1 MSKTTAKALRTK
13 RCMEASFS
21 WTLPPAA
28 IRYHGTAYFKC
39 NLPVRGRHGY
49 RCADRGSRPHWIDAR
64 QSARAP
70 RDPRD
75 DRGPAFRA
83 GAADAGDGG
92 ACAHARDLFETR
104 HRGT

>member
-1 MSKTTAKALRTK
+1 MARAR
-13 RCMEASFS
+13 RAMNCMEASFS

-39 NLPVRGRHGY
+39 NLPVRGRNGY
-49 RCADRGSRPHWIDAR
+49 GRTDRGRRPHRIDAR
-64 QSARAP
+64 QSTRAP

-104 HRGT
+104 